1 METESFLTSD
11 YRSFQTFGGI
21 EERVDKIKKEKKI
34 ECEENNNAGVICFC
48 LFRIHNK
55 SILRRRNAV
64 GTSVQSPKSERVE
77 TYFFDPVQKELRYL
91 MDEKILIVNSEGK
104 VSYERNYNDIIAL
117 DRKEGI
123 YLFENG
129 KP

>member
-1 METESFLTSD
+1 M
-11 YRSFQTFGGI
+11 
-21 EERVDKIKKEKKI
+21 
-34 ECEENNNAGVICFC
+34 
-48 LFRIHNK
+48 
-55 SILRRRNAV
+55 
-64 GTSVQSPKSERVE
+64 QSPKSERVE